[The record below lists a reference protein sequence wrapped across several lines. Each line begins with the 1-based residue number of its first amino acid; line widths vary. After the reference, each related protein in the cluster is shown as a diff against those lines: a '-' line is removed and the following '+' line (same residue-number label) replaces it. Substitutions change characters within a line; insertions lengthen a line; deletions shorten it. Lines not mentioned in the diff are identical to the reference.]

1 MDDMSAPK
9 KKPSNDK
16 GANMIQAIHA
26 DSLLGV
32 SKYYKEA
39 LQSTKYSLHDLHDY
53 LVAAKDGA
61 KKLLPK
67 EKQRYVI
74 YLRKSTDDEAKQ
86 VRSIDDQRKEC
97 LKLAN
102 DLGVTVRKED
112 IFEEK
117 HSAKESGKRTTFNT
131 LLLGFKSGKYHG
143 LISWSPDRL
152 SRNMKEAGE
161 IIEMIDHE
169 EIQSLHFVTYHF
181 DNSPNGKMMLGIL
194 FATSKQYSDKLSVD
208 VMRGNRGNLSE
219 GKYNGSA
226 KKGYY
231 LDDMGRYMPD
241 LPNLRIVRQ
250 AIDKRLYERA
260 TYEEVADFMNKQG
273 LTQRRGEDDTP
284 ELIKMT
290 KQKAARVFSDPLYCG
305 IYEHGGLVNLMDIY
319 NFTPL
324 MTVDEYIQ
332 LNTKL
337 SRDFNT
343 NTVVRTNSNKRLEF
357 GLMNGM
363 VICDFCDKTMKFQ
376 HQQIK
381 RGKNKDRWVVSFY
394 CNNTQCL
401 RHDKEEQAL
410 RGIKLSKSIR
420 AKYVLAGIEWQL
432 RHLTKKSAEAYR
444 IYKDDILQNI
454 ASEKA
459 IASRT
464 LNDSKQTK
472 RQHQEKLD
480 KYLEL
485 HLNAPE
491 DYKRYH
497 NGKIEEFRGLVELDE
512 QTIASNETKIK
523 RLKVRIPTEDDFFE
537 LPQSKLLDMLNT
549 DDIVTLDTL
558 CREFVVN
565 LRAGDNSTPVIKLKQ
580 PYNYMTVL
588 TEKSLGSGGRI

>member
-1 MDDMSAPK
+1 M
-9 KKPSNDK
+9 
-16 GANMIQAIHA
+16 
-26 DSLLGV
+26 
-32 SKYYKEA
+32 
-39 LQSTKYSLHDLHDY
+39 
-53 LVAAKDGA
+53 
-61 KKLLPK
+61 
-67 EKQRYVI
+67 
-74 YLRKSTDDEAKQ
+74 
-86 VRSIDDQRKEC
+86 
-97 LKLAN
+97 
-102 DLGVTVRKED
+102 
-112 IFEEK
+112 
-117 HSAKESGKRTTFNT
+117 
-131 LLLGFKSGKYHG
+131 
-143 LISWSPDRL
+143 
-152 SRNMKEAGE
+152 
-161 IIEMIDHE
+161 
-169 EIQSLHFVTYHF
+169 
-181 DNSPNGKMMLGIL
+181 
-194 FATSKQYSDKLSVD
+194 
-208 VMRGNRGNLSE
+208 
-219 GKYNGSA
+219 
-226 KKGYY
+226 
-231 LDDMGRYMPD
+231 
-241 LPNLRIVRQ
+241 
-250 AIDKRLYERA
+250 
-260 TYEEVADFMNKQG
+260 
-273 LTQRRGEDDTP
+273 
-284 ELIKMT
+284 
-290 KQKAARVFSDPLYCG
+290 
-305 IYEHGGLVNLMDIY
+305 
-319 NFTPL
+319 
-324 MTVDEYIQ
+324 
-332 LNTKL
+332 
-337 SRDFNT
+337 
-343 NTVVRTNSNKRLEF
+343 
-357 GLMNGM
+357 
-363 VICDFCDKTMKFQ
+363 
-376 HQQIK
+376 
-381 RGKNKDRWVVSFY
+381 
-394 CNNTQCL
+394 

-472 RQHQEKLD
+472 RQHEEKLD